1 MLSNNSLIE
10 NGGLVTLK
18 KTEIYLNFVSIS
30 IVIFSEICDVL
41 YSAQFLFRV
50 DIVLSCEIYSGKE
63 VFSVE
68 TTWST
73 LLDKML
79 IYD

>member
-1 MLSNNSLIE
+1 MHAIKQLSYR

-50 DIVLSCEIYSGKE
+50 EITLSCEIYSGKE

-68 TTWST
+68 TT
-73 LLDKML
+73 
-79 IYD
+79 